1 LAFLFALLCL
11 LELNVPLNGDEAKT
25 YLEHVAS
32 SPFQLLFQYAGPN
45 QHTLFSILS
54 NTSMRILGEHEVASR
69 IPVFLAAILSIFLIH
84 RLGQSLWNS
93 TTATVA
99 SLLMMGSYHH
109 LIWAQSGRG
118 YALTELLALASV
130 FGTILLLE
138 GKSFKRGAWVL
149 IFSGIAL
156 CLTIPSNAFFLPGCG
171 LAFVFVLWESRNSK
185 IPISWS
191 HLGKKLLPF
200 IFLAVST
207 AGYFFLIY
215 DDLAWGIETYKDYLN
230 QFKNIDSLV
239 GTPQRFQEIAWDLA
253 RPWGLW
259 FYLPVLYGAW
269 TLNRTQRSFF
279 LILLGTPALLVVFS
293 GMIGPPRVYVYA
305 LPFFILLAALGID
318 RGIRSLSRFMPH
330 YFNKVLPA
338 TLGLAFLIPSC
349 LSYLSY
355 NQYFLGKRGLP
366 YATMAESREAFRY
379 VQNQTTEHD
388 LVVISFDDMA
398 LRRTLEPLVA
408 EKMLRIFKDGQ
419 LDGIIFIAHRGVPID
434 RIASIAGWPTF
445 PLPASM
451 MKVIVDIGKVRVYR
465 MNVNISSLF
474 PLEADMKILRPPGQ
488 FRNPII
494 SQTETHVHRF
504 LGQQSLRVDKTIKG
518 NRLIFSPLTYRIPS
532 QSGSFVLYAYA
543 RKYQQKSEAGILG
556 NKQKHAFPLNYYF
569 GVYREEEKNL
579 VWERVHPFFMFRH
592 SKHKEPFKWQ
602 IFFVLNFLG
611 MGENEIKEALLLI
624 DQTSYFDG
632 MHGYL
637 LAPIVE
643 K

>member
-1 LAFLFALLCL
+1 LAFFFALLCL
-11 LELNVPLNGDEAKT
+11 LGLNVPLNGDEGKT
-25 YLEHVAS
+25 YLDLDDSTSWFH
-32 SPFQLLFQYAGPN
+32 LFHFDFIHP
-45 QHTLFSILS
+45 HTLFAILS
-54 NTSMRILGEHEVASR
+54 NTSMRIFGENEVAFR
-69 IPVFLAAILSIFLIH
+69 LPVFFAGVLSVFLIH

-138 GKSFKRGAWVL
+138 EKSFKRGAWVL

-156 CLTIPSNAFFLPGCG
+156 CLTIPSNAYFLPGCG

-215 DDLAWGIETYKDYLN
+215 DDLTRGIETYRNNLHYQKD
-230 QFKNIDSLV
+230 IDSLEGILQQV
-239 GTPQRFQEIAWDLA
+239 QDITWGLA

-259 FYLPVLYGAW
+259 FYLPVLYGLW
-269 TLNRTQRSFF
+269 TLNRTQRIFF
-279 LILLGTPALLVVFS
+279 VSLLVTPTLLVVLS
-293 GMIGPPRVYVYA
+293 GIIGPPRIYIYA

-318 RGIRSLSRFMPH
+318 RGIRSLSRFMPR
-330 YFNKVLPA
+330 YFNKALPA
-338 TLGLAFLIPSC
+338 TLGLAFLIPSV
-349 LSYLSY
+349 LSHT
-355 NQYFLGKRGLP
+355 QYFLGKRSIL
-366 YATMAESREAFRY
+366 YATMAESREALHY
-379 VQNQTTEHD
+379 IQDQSTEHE

-434 RIASIAGWPTF
+434 RIASIAGWPTSA
-445 PLPASM
+445 LPVSLT
-451 MKVIVDIGKVRVYR
+451 KTVEDIGKLRIYR
-465 MNVNISSLF
+465 MNVKVTSLF
-474 PLEADMKILRPPGQ
+474 PLEMDTNFSQQWQPLSHPE
-488 FRNPII
+488 I
-494 SQTETHVHRF
+494 SGTETNTHRF

-556 NKQKHAFPLNYYF
+556 NKQKRAFPLNYYF